1 MNIHD
6 YNMLTTCFDFVYKL
20 QCRPRTQLVRDTVII
35 NNRGLMVHVRTIT
48 LSGLSKSDAL
58 EFARRNW
65 VSVINLTLYFVYKL
79 QCRPRTHLVRDTVII
94 NNMGFMVHVLAI
106 TLSGLS
112 KSDAV
117 EFARRMGFSE
127 SCADQAGEWIL
138 RLYDLFIERD
148 ATLIEINP
156 MTEDLLG
163 RGMCCR
169 YNVYLN

>member
-1 MNIHD
+1 MT
-6 YNMLTTCFDFVYKL
+6 LCFVQKL
-20 QCRPRTQLVRDTVII
+20 QCGPRTQLVRDTVII
-35 NNRGLMVHVRTIT
+35 SNRGFMLHVH
-48 LSGLSKSDAL
+48 
-58 EFARRNW
+58 
-65 VSVINLTLYFVYKL
+65 
-79 QCRPRTHLVRDTVII
+79 
-94 NNMGFMVHVLAI
+94 AI

-127 SCADQAGEWIL
+127 GCADQAGEWIL

-163 RGMCCR
+163 RGMRCR
-169 YNVYLN
+169 YMYNVQCIPELGFGLLIKNTWACCLQLSFL